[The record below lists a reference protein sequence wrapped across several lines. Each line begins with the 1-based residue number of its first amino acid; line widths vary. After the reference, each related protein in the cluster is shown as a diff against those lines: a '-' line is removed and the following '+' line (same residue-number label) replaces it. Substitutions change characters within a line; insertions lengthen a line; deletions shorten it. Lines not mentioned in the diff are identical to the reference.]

1 MSPQLR
7 QYRSYPFCACS
18 ATATAEALFVHRST
32 LLYRLDRIAEIGK
45 VDLKDADTRFH
56 LDLSLRL
63 G

>member
-1 MSPQLR
+1 MKLAVP
-7 QYRSYPFCACS
+7 
-18 ATATAEALFVHRST
+18 TATAEALFVHRST